1 MKAIAIVLEQLAPA
15 VAEAIASRMDIN
27 VFHTI
32 NEALAYIYT
41 EPSDMIFIESA
52 CLDAVGVRFVREF
65 KSNAIYRHLP
75 VVAVFE
81 PDGLTSVDWRDLP
94 IDDFILSNL
103 AAESIASRI
112 DFITHRSHREK
123 DTNPLTRLPGN
134 ESIMRFA
141 QRLFN
146 ERQEVAIAWVDL
158 DNFKPFNDRYGFS
171 RGDEVLLATA
181 RIIANAVKEL
191 KQEPSFV
198 GHIGGDDF
206 IFIVPA
212 KAIKRLCEEIILR
225 FDMIIK
231 NFYNDEDLG
240 QGEIVSTDRL
250 GNVKH
255 FALMSISIAVV
266 INHDGRYDH
275 YGQMSRD
282 AGEIKT
288 CLKQLSGS
296 NYMIDRRGR
305 D

>member
-1 MKAIAIVLEQLAPA
+1 MKAIAIAPASLAPA
-15 VAEAIASRMDIN
+15 VAEAIASRMDLHL
-27 VFHTI
+27 FHSI

-41 EPSDMIFIESA
+41 EPSDMIFIDGA
-52 CLDAVGVRFVREF
+52 CLDSIGVRFVHEF

-81 PDGLTSVDWRDLP
+81 PEALADIDWSELP
-94 IDDFILSNL
+94 IDDFVLNSSDAHL
-103 AAESIASRI
+103 IASRL
-112 DFITHRSHREK
+112 DFIALRSLREK

-134 ESIMRFA
+134 ESIMRYI
-141 QRLFN
+141 QKLFD
-146 ERQEVAIAWVDL
+146 EGREAAIAWVDL
-158 DNFKPFNDRYGFS
+158 DHFKPFNDRYGFS

-206 IFIVPA
+206 IFVVPVQA
-212 KAIKRLCEEIILR
+212 AKRLCEEIILR

-231 NFYNDEDLG
+231 NFYNDEDLS
-240 QGEIVSTDRL
+240 QGEIISTDRM

-255 FALMSISIAVV
+255 FDLMSISIAVV
-266 INHDGRYDH
+266 MNYEGRYDH
-275 YGQMSRD
+275 YGQVSGD

-288 CLKQLSGS
+288 CLKKLPGS

-305 D
+305 K